1 MDERARG
8 DAADRSRSAGGRDA
22 GRPSGG
28 WDDGNIALALDDL
41 PDGVLVSNLD
51 GRIEAANRAFLDLTG
66 RDIDEVLGQP
76 LEALVADEDMLN
88 IVGFQAMFGERR
100 TRDNNVIFRA
110 PGGERRN
117 LIVGSVRTLD
127 EQRVIMTARA
137 SGTAQEALADE
148 SRAAV
153 AEQERSLELAR
164 ARDALAVK
172 NAALS
177 AAQAELQAA
186 YAKLQDEVTVR
197 ERLENELRL
206 AQRLESI
213 GQLAAGVAH
222 EINTP
227 MQYIGDNVHFL
238 ANAYRSIASYL
249 DAVTAAVQP
258 GNDSAHVQGVLA
270 ATQKKLRLA
279 FLQEE
284 VPRAIDAAREGVEH
298 VSRIVRAMKSFAH
311 QDQEEKEPHDLN
323 RTLQDAL
330 TVSQNE
336 YRSVAVVR
344 TDFGPLPAVR
354 CFGGQLGQVF
364 LNLIVNAA
372 QAIEDAQRSEPG
384 TIQVSTREIDG
395 CAEVR
400 ISDDGC
406 GIPEAI
412 RHRVFDQFFTTKQ
425 VGRGSGQGLSLA
437 RSIIVDAHG
446 GAISF
451 ESQVGHGTTFILR
464 VPIDGPAGAVAACER
479 VTLTMTFD
487 EVADGRGR
495 TEAFS
500 TNPTLG

>member
-1 MDERARG
+1 M
-8 DAADRSRSAGGRDA
+8 GRQT
-22 GRPSGG
+22 GG
-28 WDDGNIALALDDL
+28 WDDGNIALALDEL
-41 PDGVLVSNLD
+41 PDGVIVSNLE
-51 GRIEAANRAFLDLTG
+51 GRIQAANRAFLDLTG
-66 RDIDEVLGQP
+66 RDIDEVLGRP

-88 IVGFQAMFGERR
+88 IVGFQAMFGERQ
-100 TRDNNVIFRA
+100 TRDNNVIFLA

-117 LIVGSVRTLD
+117 LIVGSVRTHD
-127 EQRVIMTARA
+127 ERRVIMTARA

-164 ARDALAVK
+164 ARDALAIK
-172 NAALS
+172 NTALS
-177 AAQAELQAA
+177 AAQAELEAA
-186 YAKLQDEVTVR
+186 YTKLQSEVTMR

-238 ANAYRSIASYL
+238 AGAYRSISSYL
-249 DAVTAAVQP
+249 DAVTAALEP
-258 GNDSAHVQGVLA
+258 GKDVEHVQSVLA
-270 ATQKKLRLA
+270 ATQKKLRLG
-279 FLQEE
+279 FLKEE
-284 VPRAIDAAREGVEH
+284 VPRAIEAAREGVEH
-298 VSRIVRAMKSFAH
+298 VSRIILAMKSFAH
-311 QDQEEKEPHDLN
+311 QDQEEKQPHDLN

-344 TDFGPLPAVR
+344 VDLGPLPSVR
-354 CFGGQLGQVF
+354 CFGGQIGQVF
-364 LNLIVNAA
+364 LNLIVNAG
-372 QAIEDAQRSEPG
+372 QAIEDAQRSELG
-384 TIQVSTREIDG
+384 TIHVSTREVDG

-437 RSIIVDAHG
+437 RSIIVGAHG
-446 GAISF
+446 GSLSF
-451 ESQVGHGTTFILR
+451 ESEVGVGTTFIIR
-464 VPIDGPAGAVAACER
+464 VPIDGNSK
-479 VTLTMTFD
+479 L
-487 EVADGRGR
+487 
-495 TEAFS
+495 
-500 TNPTLG
+500 

>member
-1 MDERARG
+1 LDERARG
-8 DAADRSRSAGGRDA
+8 RSAERSTIASGPGGA
-22 GRPSGG
+22 GHEGG
-28 WDDGNIALALDDL
+28 WDDGNIALTLDDL
-41 PDGVLVSNLD
+41 PDGVLVSTLD
-51 GRIEAANRAFLDLTG
+51 GRIQAANRAFLDLTG
-66 RDIDEVLGQP
+66 RNIGEVLGRP

-88 IVGFQAMFGERR
+88 IVGFHAMFGERQ
-100 TRDNNVIFRA
+100 TRDNTVIFLA

-117 LIVGSVRTLD
+117 LIVCSVRTHD
-127 EQRVIMTARA
+127 EQRVTMTARA

-164 ARDALAVK
+164 ARDALATK

-177 AAQAELQAA
+177 AAQAELEAA
-186 YAKLQDEVTVR
+186 YSKLQAEASTR

-238 ANAYRSIASYL
+238 SNAYGNILTYL
-249 DAVTAAVQP
+249 EAVTAALEPATDVEQ
-258 GNDSAHVQGVLA
+258 VKRVLA
-270 ATQKKLRLA
+270 ATRKKQRLP

-284 VPRAIDAAREGVEH
+284 VPKAIEAAREGVEH
-298 VSRIVRAMKSFAH
+298 VSRIIRAMKSFAH
-311 QDQEEKEPHDLN
+311 QDQEEKSQHDIN

-336 YRSVAVVR
+336 YRSVAVVQ
-344 TDFGPLPAVR
+344 TDLGQLPSVR

-372 QAIEDAQRSEPG
+372 QAIEDAQRSVLG
-384 TIQVSTREIDG
+384 TIHVSTRQVDE
-395 CAEVR
+395 CVEVR

-406 GIPEAI
+406 GIPEPI

-437 RSIIVDAHG
+437 RSIIVDAHCG
-446 GAISF
+446 SIAF
-451 ESQVGHGTTFILR
+451 ESQVGVGTTFTVR
-464 VPIDGPAGAVAACER
+464 VPIDGTSEPKAVQPSS
-479 VTLTMTFD
+479 
-487 EVADGRGR
+487 
-495 TEAFS
+495 EA
-500 TNPTLG
+500 

>member
-1 MDERARG
+1 MTSERSTTAS
-8 DAADRSRSAGGRDA
+8 DPDRVGQE
-22 GRPSGG
+22 GG

-41 PDGVLVSNLD
+41 PEGVLVSNLE
-51 GRIEAANRAFLDLTG
+51 GRIQAANRAFLELTG
-66 RDIDEVLGQP
+66 RNIGEVLGQR

-88 IVGFQAMFGERR
+88 IVGFHAMFGERQ
-100 TRDNNVIFRA
+100 TRDNNVIFLA
-110 PGGERRN
+110 PAGERRN
-117 LIVGSVRTLD
+117 LIVGSVRTHD

-164 ARDALAVK
+164 ARDALAAK

-177 AAQAELQAA
+177 AAQAELEAA
-186 YAKLQDEVTVR
+186 YAKLQDEVSMR

-227 MQYIGDNVHFL
+227 MQYIGDNIHFL
-238 ANAYRSIASYL
+238 SNSYRSILSYL
-249 DAVTAAVQP
+249 DAVTAALEP
-258 GNDSAHVQGVLA
+258 ANDVAHVKGVLA
-270 ATQKKLRLA
+270 ATQKKLRLG
-279 FLQEE
+279 FLKEE
-284 VPRAIDAAREGVEH
+284 VPKAIEAAREGVEH
-298 VSRIVRAMKSFAH
+298 VSRIILAMKSFAH
-311 QDQEEKEPHDLN
+311 QDQEEKAQHDIN

-344 TDFGPLPAVR
+344 TDFGQLPSVR

-372 QAIEDAQRSEPG
+372 QAIEDARRSDLG
-384 TIQVSTREIDG
+384 SIQVSTREVDG

-406 GIPEAI
+406 GIPDEI
-412 RHRVFDQFFTTKQ
+412 GHRVFDQFFTTKQ

-446 GAISF
+446 GSISF
-451 ESQVGHGTTFILR
+451 ESTVGFGTTFTVR
-464 VPIDGPAGAVAACER
+464 VPIDGTSELAALRSPSEGAH
-479 VTLTMTFD
+479 
-487 EVADGRGR
+487 ADGQSGLVSRR
-495 TEAFS
+495 PDIE
-500 TNPTLG
+500 